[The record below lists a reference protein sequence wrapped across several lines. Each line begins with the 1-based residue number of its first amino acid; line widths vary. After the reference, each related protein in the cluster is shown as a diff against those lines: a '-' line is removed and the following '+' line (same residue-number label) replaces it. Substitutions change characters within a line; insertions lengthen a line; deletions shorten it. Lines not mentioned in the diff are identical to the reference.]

1 MAQLN
6 TKYVTTTEA
15 CKLIGV
21 SKTVIKRLAD
31 EGILKIWRTPGGH
44 RRLLR
49 SSVDEYIMN
58 NGKERANED
67 DERLKVLVVDD
78 DKVSLELVKTLV
90 QSLEFPIKI
99 YTANNGFEGLMQA
112 GRYIPDFI
120 FADLVMPEMDGYSM
134 VHALRNYETT
144 KDSTIMIMTGE
155 KPEKIDRSRLP
166 KDIMVIHKPVQPEII
181 RQFLTYEFHL
191 KRG

>member
-1 MAQLN
+1 MAQNN

-15 CKLIGV
+15 CKIIGV

-31 EGILKIWRTPGGH
+31 EGVLQIWRTPGGH

-49 SSVDEYIMN
+49 SSVDEYVMN
-58 NGKERANED
+58 NGKERANDD

-78 DKVSLELVKTLV
+78 DKVSLEIIKSLVE
-90 QSLEFPIKI
+90 SLEFPIKV

-112 GRYIPDFI
+112 GRYRPDFI
-120 FADLVMPEMDGYSM
+120 FTDLTMPQMDGYSM
-134 VHALRNYETT
+134 VQALRNFETT

-155 KPEKIDRSRLP
+155 KPNKIERDRLP
-166 KDIMVIHKPVQPEII
+166 KDITVIHKPAQPEII
-181 RQFLTYEFHL
+181 KQFLTYEYHL